1 MQYQTFRG
9 SNVNEALAAVRAAF
23 GPQAVIDSTRYVTNG
38 RRGALGHSYVE
49 VSAAP
54 PTDTVASTSPFAAV
68 TASSRTPAPSSSRR
82 AESRRFSDDRV
93 EARETARDAGR
104 NEKGWDTNAIEQE
117 LRSLRALVDELSAGR
132 SPRDQAMTLLRA
144 AGIEGEYAK
153 SVAKGKGR
161 APTSANEL
169 RDYLRRRL
177 GERFTAVSGL
187 LETSGP
193 RLLACVGPTGA
204 GKTTTLA
211 KLAARAKLDLSVSV
225 GVISLDTHRV
235 GATEQWKRYARLL
248 GIPFHVA
255 TDQASFARA
264 AAEMDCDLLLVD
276 TPGRSPSD
284 ENDAWLL
291 PACLEGVTDR
301 EVAVLAVLPA
311 WLSARDAARV
321 LTTYSAP
328 APAAVVLT
336 KIDEAS
342 SVGGALQAS
351 ATNDLPIAFL
361 CRGPRV
367 PDDIEDASVES
378 VLDVVFGSLS

>member
-23 GPQAVIDSTRYVTNG
+23 GPEAVIDSTRYVTNG

-54 PTDTVASTSPFAAV
+54 PTDSAVSTSPFAAA
-68 TASSRTPAPSSSRR
+68 TAKAHSPMSSRR
-82 AESRRFSDDRV
+82 PPRGDEPRFDS
-93 EARETARDAGR
+93 ARSPDIGL
-104 NEKGWDTNAIEQE
+104 DTSAIEQE
-117 LRSLRALVDELSAGR
+117 LRTLRALVDELSAGR
-132 SPRDQAMTLLRA
+132 PSRDQAMTLLRA
-144 AGIEGEYAK
+144 AGIEGDFAK
-153 SVAKGKGR
+153 TVAKGKGR
-161 APTSANEL
+161 IPGSPGEL
-169 RDYLRRRL
+169 RHYLRKRL
-177 GERFTAVSGL
+177 ATQFTAVSGL

-211 KLAARAKLDLSVSV
+211 KLAARAKLDLGVSV

-235 GATEQWKRYARLL
+235 GASEQWKRYARLL

-255 TDQASFARA
+255 TDRVSFERA
-264 AAEMDCDLLLVD
+264 AAEMDCELLLVD

-284 ENDAWLL
+284 GKDSWLL
-291 PACLEGVTDR
+291 PACLERVVDR

-321 LTTYSAP
+321 LDTYNAP
-328 APAAVVLT
+328 APVAVVLT
-336 KIDEAS
+336 KVDEAS

-351 ATNDLPIAFL
+351 ALHTLPIAYL

-367 PDDIEDASVES
+367 PDDIEDASADT
-378 VLDVVFGSLS
+378 VLDAVFGSPS

>member
-1 MQYQTFRG
+1 VQYQTFRG
-9 SNVNEALAAVRAAF
+9 PNVNEALAAVRAAF
-23 GPQAVIDSTRYVTNG
+23 GPEAVIDSTRYVTNG
-38 RRGALGHSYVE
+38 RRGAMGHSYVE
-49 VSAAP
+49 VSAARP
-54 PTDTVASTSPFAAV
+54 NEAPVSTSPFAAV
-68 TASSRTPAPSSSRR
+68 NAPSPSSVPSRR
-82 AESRRFSDDRV
+82 PDSRRSEQRNDERFD
-93 EARETARDAGR
+93 ARPALEST
-104 NEKGWDTNAIEQE
+104 WDTSAIEQE

-132 SPRDQAMTLLRA
+132 PPRDQAMTLLRA
-144 AGIEGEYAK
+144 AGIEGDYAK
-153 SVAKGKGR
+153 SIAKGGKGR
-161 APTSANEL
+161 APGSPAEL
-169 RDYLRRRL
+169 RHFLRARL

-211 KLAARAKLDLSVSV
+211 KLAARAKLDLGVSV

-235 GATEQWKRYARLL
+235 GAAEQWKRYARLL

-255 TDQASFARA
+255 TDAASFTRA
-264 AAEMDCDLLLVD
+264 AAEMDCELLLVD
-276 TPGRSPSD
+276 TAGRSPSD
-284 ENDAWLL
+284 ANDTWLL

-311 WLSARDAARV
+311 WLSARDATRV
-321 LTTYSAP
+321 LKTYSTP

-336 KIDEAS
+336 KLDEAS

-351 ATNDLPIAFL
+351 AVNELPIAYL

-367 PDDIEDASVES
+367 PDDIEDASVEG
-378 VLDVVFGSLS
+378 VLDAVFGSPS